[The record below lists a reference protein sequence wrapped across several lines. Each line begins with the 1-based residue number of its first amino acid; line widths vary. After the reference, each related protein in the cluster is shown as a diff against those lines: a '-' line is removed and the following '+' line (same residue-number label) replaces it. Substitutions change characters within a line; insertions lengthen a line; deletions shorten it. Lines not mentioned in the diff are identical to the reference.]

1 MSRKPYPDSA
11 AAAERPWRSGGKYG
25 FRTNESPEN
34 GTCRPNVMARPVARP
49 RAVRLGRYSSAS
61 AARRTLSL
69 VSGATGR
76 LPENTWET
84 VVIDTPARRATS
96 WIVAIDGPP
105 MRHPARASFPPPGQF
120 DAKALCPYGQP
131 SDLLDRG
138 RRPGSGRGRRGRPV
152 EVPGGGLVGL
162 LGPWRHRRRGHPGPR
177 RRLVGT
183 AGPGPPCGRDGAGRG
198 PGAAPGR
205 RRTARDPAGRAG
217 RRARPGGLV
226 HRRRVHR
233 VRLVG
238 SRRGVRV
245 SGQHHGHRPGGAGH
259 GGGVPGRRGPAGRAP
274 ARGAPG
280 GSARGRRPPRSG
292 VGGSAGGQARW
303 WVRREPRPVHRS
315 SGRSPQPT
323 PPGGGAA
330 APPPPTVPPAAV
342 GGGGR
347 PGRREA
353 GGGDRPPSHASGQ
366 ALAWPGPVGRAVRLH
381 GMGEPR
387 GAVGRER
394 ADRPEG
400 PRLPPAARA
409 RQGRTVTRLDGV
421 KAPRVRHSAA
431 SYDEPLCGSSAG

>member
-34 GTCRPNVMARPVARP
+34 GTCRPNVMARPVASP
-49 RAVRLGRYSSAS
+49 RAVRLGRYSSSS

-76 LPENTWET
+76 FPEYTWET

-105 MRHPARASFPPPGQF
+105 MRHPASGLFPSLPRLTPKRFAHTVTAWHLTTKGLRPLSARSRAG
-120 DAKALCPYGQP
+120 
-131 SDLLDRG
+131 DLLDRG
-138 RRPGSGRGRRGRPV
+138 RRPGSGRGRRGRAV
-152 EVPGGGLVGL
+152 EVPGGGVAGL
-162 LGPWRHRRRGHPGPR
+162 LGPWRHRRGGHPGPR

-198 PGAAPGR
+198 PGGAPGR
-205 RRTARDPAGRAG
+205 RRTARGPAGRGG

-259 GGGVPGRRGPAGRAP
+259 GGGVPSGQGPAGRSP
-274 ARGAPG
+274 GRGAPG
-280 GSARGRRPPRSG
+280 DSARGGRPPRSG

-303 WVRREPRPVHRS
+303 
-315 SGRSPQPT
+315 SGR
-323 PPGGGAA
+323 GGSTRGSS
-330 APPPPTVPPAAV
+330 TTSGSTREV
-342 GGGGR
+342 R
-347 PGRREA
+347 EDRNQTRR
-353 GGGDRPPSHASGQ
+353 
-366 ALAWPGPVGRAVRLH
+366 
-381 GMGEPR
+381 
-387 GAVGRER
+387 
-394 ADRPEG
+394 
-400 PRLPPAARA
+400 
-409 RQGRTVTRLDGV
+409 RQGFPSGV
-421 KAPRVRHSAA
+421 FRRFVR
-431 SYDEPLCGSSAG
+431 